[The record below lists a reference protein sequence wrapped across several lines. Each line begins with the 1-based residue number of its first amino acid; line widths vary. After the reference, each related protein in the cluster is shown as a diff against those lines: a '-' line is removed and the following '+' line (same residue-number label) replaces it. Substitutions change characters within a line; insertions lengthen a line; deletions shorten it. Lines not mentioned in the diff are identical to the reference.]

1 MVHFDPSFAGQFFF
15 LSIVSQENETNFN
28 LLLTMHLTVNAK
40 SAGSLV
46 RFAAPPSVRPY
57 DSL

>member
-46 RFAAPPSVRPY
+46 RFAALKLVIIC
-57 DSL
+57 